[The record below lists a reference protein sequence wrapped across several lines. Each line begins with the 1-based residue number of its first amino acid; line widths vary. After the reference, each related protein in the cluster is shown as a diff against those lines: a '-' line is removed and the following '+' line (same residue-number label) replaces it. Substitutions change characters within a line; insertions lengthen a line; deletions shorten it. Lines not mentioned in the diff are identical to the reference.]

1 MDGGSFAVCC
11 YVPHKP
17 SCASGVYTL
26 GCVRQLIRV
35 TCAAQSFREFKTI
48 PNTRENFD
56 VAQPSLRRELEFR
69 HATALVIAN
78 MIGTGIFTTTGFLAG
93 DLGRPSLVLGI
104 WVVGAMIAVAG
115 CVCYA
120 EMGVNLPQSG
130 GEYIFLR
137 EAWGPLWGFL
147 SGWISFFAGFAAP
160 IAAAALAFSAYF
172 AHFFPSFAVADAA
185 ANSAGVAGWFHTGH
199 GRWLAVGIVVVFS
212 VVNILGLRLAA
223 KIQNIITALKLGALA
238 LFLGFALA
246 IGHGNMGHFSQAA
259 IRTSSHSLPAQF
271 AVSLIFVMFAYSGWN
286 AATYVSGEMK
296 TPERTLPTSLVAGTV
311 TVAVFYLLLNVAFVY
326 ALPLESMKGVVA
338 IGEVSAGALFGLR
351 GGNFFS
357 AIMSVGLLSCV
368 SAMVIAGPRV
378 YFAMAV
384 DRCFFPTAARI
395 HPQWGTPVYAII
407 YQAMA
412 AILMILTGT
421 FESLVYYIGFALI
434 FFAALA
440 VAGMMRL
447 RQRVGWRKLGA
458 VNWVYPLVPGLFIL
472 ASAWML
478 FYTASMRP
486 KESALGLLT
495 ILLGAALYEWKFRQ
509 PQV

>member
-1 MDGGSFAVCC
+1 
-11 YVPHKP
+11 
-17 SCASGVYTL
+17 
-26 GCVRQLIRV
+26 
-35 TCAAQSFREFKTI
+35 
-48 PNTRENFD
+48 
-56 VAQPSLRRELEFR
+56 LEFT
-69 HATALVIAN
+69 HTTAIVIAN
-78 MIGTGIFTTTGFLAG
+78 MIGTGIFTITGFLAG

-104 WVVGAMIAVAG
+104 WVVGAIIAVAG
-115 CVCYA
+115 CLCYS
-120 EMGVNLPQSG
+120 ELGVNLPESG

-137 EAWGPLWGFL
+137 EAWGPMWGFL

-160 IAAAALAFSAYF
+160 IAAAALAFSEYF
-172 AHFFPSFAVADAA
+172 SHFFPSFAVTGARAD
-185 ANSAGVAGWFHTGH
+185 SGGGAGWFHTSNGH
-199 GRWLAVGIVVVFS
+199 LLAVGIVFVFS
-212 VVNILGLRLAA
+212 VINIAGLRLAA
-223 KIQNIITALKLGALA
+223 KIQNVITALKLGVLV

-246 IGHGNMGHFSQAA
+246 VGHGSAVHFSQLAA
-259 IRTSSHSLPAQF
+259 RTSTHSLPAQF

-296 TPERTLPTSLVAGTV
+296 TPEKTIPASLVVGTL
-311 TVAVFYLLLNVAFVY
+311 TVAVFYLLLNVAYVY
-326 ALPLESMKGVVA
+326 ALPLEAMKGVVA
-338 IGEVSAGALFGLR
+338 IGEASAGALFGLR

-395 HPQWGTPVYAII
+395 HPKWGTPMYAIV
-407 YQAMA
+407 YQALA
-412 AILMILTGT
+412 AVLMILTGT

-440 VAGMMRL
+440 VAGMIRL
-447 RQRVGWRKLGA
+447 RYRAGWRKLGV
-458 VNWVYPLVPGLFIL
+458 VNWGYPLAPGLFIV
-472 ASAWML
+472 ASVWML

-495 ILLGAALYEWKFRQ
+495 IVLGAALYYWKFRQ
-509 PQV
+509 GSQPQA